1 MPTRTDVEKTIKELL
16 VRYNAEYALLF
27 GSYARGEETE
37 ESDIDVLVFGGDCFK
52 KSNIF
57 AFAEEL
63 RQMTGKNVDAFEF
76 CEVDR
81 STPFYDNV
89 IKEGIKIA

>member
-1 MPTRTDVEKTIKELL
+1 MPTRTDVEKSIKELL

-37 ESDIDVLVFGGDCFK
+37 ESDIDVLVFGGDSFK

-63 RQMTGKNVDAFEF
+63 RQMTGKSVDAFEI
-76 CEVDR
+76 CEVDC

>member
-1 MPTRTDVEKTIKELL
+1 MPTRTDVENSIKELL
-16 VRYNAEYALLF
+16 ARYNAEYALLF

-37 ESDIDVLVFGGDCFK
+37 ESDIDVLVFGGENFK

-63 RQMTGKNVDAFEF
+63 RKMTGKSVDAFEI

-81 STPFYDNV
+81 STPFYDKV

>member
-1 MPTRTDVEKTIKELL
+1 MPTRTDVEKSIKELL

-37 ESDIDVLVFGGDCFK
+37 ESDIDVLVFGGDNFK

-63 RQMTGKNVDAFEF
+63 RQITGKSVDAFEI

-89 IKEGIKIA
+89 IKEGIRIA

>member
-1 MPTRTDVEKTIKELL
+1 MPTRTDVEKLIKELL

-37 ESDIDVLVFGGDCFK
+37 ESDIDVLVFGGDNFK

-63 RQMTGKNVDAFEF
+63 RQITGKSVDAFEI

>member
-1 MPTRTDVEKTIKELL
+1 MPTRTDIEQAIKILL

-37 ESDIDVLVFGGDCFK
+37 DSDIDVLVFGGENFK
-52 KSNIF
+52 KTNIF

-63 RQMTGKNVDAFEF
+63 RQMTGKGVDAFEI

-81 STPFYDNV
+81 STPFYTSV
-89 IKEGIKIA
+89 LKEGIKIA